1 MSRSGKYFDGHVALE
16 HLEFQDAL
24 HPHDSSL
31 PSAVQ
36 SLENE
41 ELRLLLMALLSEWRT
56 RTARGFH
63 A

>member
-1 MSRSGKYFDGHVALE
+1 MSRSGKHFDGRAALE
-16 HLEFQDAL
+16 HLEFQDAS
-24 HPHDSSL
+24 HPHDGSL
-31 PSAVQ
+31 PSVVQ

>member
-1 MSRSGKYFDGHVALE
+1 MSRSGKHFDGSTAPEHPEVRDTLRLRESAL
-16 HLEFQDAL
+16 
-24 HPHDSSL
+24 PN
-31 PSAVQ
+31 AVR

-56 RTARGFH
+56 RTVRGFH

>member
-1 MSRSGKYFDGHVALE
+1 MSRSGKHFDRHAALE
-16 HLEFQDAL
+16 HLEFQDTL
-24 HPHDSSL
+24 HSHDSSL